1 MIGPPDCD
9 VRQVAV
15 MLRTL
20 ADVKSE
26 PGFSPVCS
34 DALPSAI
41 GAYTGTLTETSYG
54 CLIPADN
61 GVFATPIDV
70 DITMQ
75 NNLGAFEGTAV
86 ASLGG
91 FTVEVLVRGAIDG
104 SGSIVGQMLSEVF
117 FNGGFDGIALALF
130 TGSLSGNALSV
141 DAQGFDLV
149 GDTCSISDT
158 IVASR

>member
-41 GAYTGTLTETSYG
+41 GTYTGTLTETSYG
-54 CLIPADN
+54 CLNPADS
-61 GVFATPIDV
+61 GVFATSIDV

-91 FTVEVLVRGAIDG
+91 FTVEVLVCGAI
-104 SGSIVGQMLSEVF
+104 
-117 FNGGFDGIALALF
+117 DGIALALF
-130 TGSLSGNALSV
+130 TGSLSGNALPV

-149 GDTCSISDT
+149 GDTCSISNT